1 MRVCSRQCC
10 HLTQRTEEALYRA
23 FYEYVD
29 MLLDENELL
38 GPGQNCQAELRPLAL
53 SMLAELVH
61 HLRNDLK
68 LQQLVRIVSLFS
80 RFVIALRAQFHT
92 TAEACKPAH
101 LQP

>member
-1 MRVCSRQCC
+1 M
-10 HLTQRTEEALYRA
+10 LYRA

-38 GPGQNCQAELRPLAL
+38 GPGQSCQAELRPLAL

-68 LQQLVRIVSLFS
+68 LQQLVRIVGLFS
-80 RFVIALRAQFHT
+80 RFA
-92 TAEACKPAH
+92 TAV
-101 LQP
+101 QPQI